1 MPADQY
7 FSADPTSEAH
17 WRPLRVSL
25 AGHDLTLTTASGVFA
40 ADALDRGTRVLL
52 EAVPE
57 PPRTGRFLDVG
68 CGWGPI
74 ALSLAL
80 QSPEAQVT
88 AVDVNARSREACTR
102 NAALAGCPN
111 VTVCAPEEVPA
122 EARFDVIWSNPPIR
136 IGKAQLHELL
146 SLWLGRLTPTGEA
159 WLVVGKQLGADSLL
173 RWIQEIPGVR
183 AERAATSRGFRVLRV
198 WRAPAAQG

>member
-57 PPRTGRFLDVG
+57 PPKTGRFLDVG

-88 AVDVNARSREACTR
+88 AVDVNARSREACAR
-102 NAALAGCPN
+102 NATLAGCPN

-122 EARFDVIWSNPPIR
+122 GARFDVIWSNPPIR

-146 SLWLGRLTPTGEA
+146 SLWLGRLAPTGEA

-173 RWIQEIPGVR
+173 RWIQELPGVR
-183 AERAATSRGFRVLRV
+183 AERADTSRGFRILRV
-198 WRAPAAQG
+198 CRTPAAQD